1 GDQQQGRDRDQ
12 ADGTGDSRRGSFHS
26 VIRPQPGRC
35 DFQGISVGIAEIQAG
50 PAAGPV
56 QPALYRDLV
65 LRQVRLPGLQ
75 GSQRNPD
82 AEMQCAV
89 TVMRWNESVG
99 PWRGFVGA
107 APTKQQQHLARCD
120 THRAHPV
127 VAEECLEPEQALVE
141 GARPIEVFH
150 VEGGF
155 EDAAGSRYRSHGLL
169 HATGGF
175 VSLARRR
182 TSTRRAT
189 PDWPPTCRVRSRVR
203 QKVRITGAHRKI
215 GAAARRL
222 RTRARRR
229 SPRAGDGTTPHRTR
243 APRAPRRHL
252 WDRRRRTPADGCERS
267 WPPARTSGRAPGS
280 PPGRNPA
287 AGARPAPLPPR
298 AAPAVP
304 HALLR
309 RAALRPHCPR
319 ERGWCRPARPR
330 PRRSAPPH
338 RWRPPALRPEPRPL
352 PPPEWAPGKAGLSW
366 LPPDSQP
373 ALAVRPFVKRLNRF
387 GREGGGF
394 ALRGLR
400 DDKR

>member
-1 GDQQQGRDRDQ
+1 
-12 ADGTGDSRRGSFHS
+12 
-26 VIRPQPGRC
+26 
-35 DFQGISVGIAEIQAG
+35 
-50 PAAGPV
+50 
-56 QPALYRDLV
+56 
-65 LRQVRLPGLQ
+65 
-75 GSQRNPD
+75 
-82 AEMQCAV
+82 
-89 TVMRWNESVG
+89 
-99 PWRGFVGA
+99 
-107 APTKQQQHLARCD
+107 
-120 THRAHPV
+120 
-127 VAEECLEPEQALVE
+127 EECLEPEQALVE
-141 GARPIEVFH
+141 GARPIEVIH

-182 TSTRRAT
+182 PSTRRAT
-189 PDWPPTCRVRSRVR
+189 SDWPPTWRVRSRVR

-252 WDRRRRTPADGCERS
+252 WDHRRRTPADGCERS
-267 WPPARTSGRAPGS
+267 WRLARTSGRAPGS
-280 PPGRNPA
+280 PPDRNPA
-287 AGARPAPLPPR
+287 AGARPAPLPPS

-304 HALLR
+304 HAPLR

-400 DDKR
+400 DDKRAREEPPRRPQAGQRRRDQRAPIGRVQEHESGRFSARYGENIQRQYLRNPLRPTRRDVRAQRSERDGVDFDERRMTGAARQSLQPQCPRSGEDVQHLNP